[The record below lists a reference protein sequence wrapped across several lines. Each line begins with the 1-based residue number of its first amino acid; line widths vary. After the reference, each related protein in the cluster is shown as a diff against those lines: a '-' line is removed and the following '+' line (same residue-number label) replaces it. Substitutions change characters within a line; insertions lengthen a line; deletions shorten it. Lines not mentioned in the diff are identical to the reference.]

1 MVLDLLT
8 QFIRNAPV
16 IAFIK
21 DLDGRYR
28 HVSGEWLLAF
38 QTTEDQV
45 LGKNDHDLFSKEQA
59 DNFVKN
65 DREVLETCQAS
76 RRFEEVLVPPEVRT
90 FFSTKFVLV
99 DEHGLRTG
107 VAGFAVDVTEQQ
119 RVMQELDRQKR
130 FLERTQTMA
139 SVGGWEFDVSSAR
152 AVWTSETFRM
162 LELDERLGAPSFKT
176 MLLLIVPEH
185 REQLLTAHTEALSSG
200 EPFHLEVTVVT
211 HTGRRVRLR
220 LNGVP
225 QLIDGKVTRL
235 SGAVQDVT
243 AERLVE
249 ERLRHSNRMDAVG
262 QLAGGVAHDFNN
274 MLGAIVSASELLR
287 LEPLSLDAN
296 DAVSTILTAATQ
308 AAGLTRQLLLFS
320 RKESSRRTP
329 TDLHVV
335 LTDALTILQRTLGSR
350 IQVVVQRMATHT
362 AMRADGPQLSNA
374 LINLAINAR
383 DAMPEG
389 GTLTFRTVDDA
400 PGFIRLEVVDTGM
413 GMGPEVLSHIF
424 DPFFTTKE
432 RGRGT
437 GLGLAT
443 VDAAVRAH
451 DGEIIVQSTP
461 GEGTTFQLRL
471 PLIAGVIESR
481 PAAKDVVKP
490 QGGELLLIVD
500 DELLVRQALVPL
512 LKRLGYRVVEARSG
526 AEAIETL
533 ATVKPALMILDLVM
547 PGLSAVDTFRTA
559 REMIPG
565 LPVLFCSGFAPEAL
579 ISSLQSG
586 PHTARLAK
594 PFSTQEL
601 QTAVRALLS

>member
-1 MVLDLLT
+1 MLDLLT

-21 DLDGRYR
+21 DLEGRYR
-28 HVSGEWLLAF
+28 HVSGECLLAF
-38 QTTEDQV
+38 RTTEDQV
-45 LGKNDHDLFSKEQA
+45 VGKNDHELFSKEQA
-59 DNFVKN
+59 DVFVQN
-65 DREVLETCQAS
+65 DREVLETGQAT
-76 RRFEEVLVPPEVRT
+76 RRFEEVLVPPELRT
-90 FFSTKFVLV
+90 FLSTKFVLV
-99 DEHGLRTG
+99 DQRGLRTG
-107 VAGFAVDVTEQQ
+107 VAGFAVDVTQQQ
-119 RVMQELDRQKR
+119 RVMHELERQKR
-130 FLERTQTMA
+130 FLERTQAMA
-139 SVGGWEFDVSSAR
+139 SVGGWEFEA
-152 AVWTSETFRM
+152 ANGKLVWTSETFRM
-162 LELDERLGAPSFKT
+162 LELDERLGAPSFEAVLK
-176 MLLLIVPEH
+176 LIVPEH
-185 REQLLTAHTEALSSG
+185 RELLLTAHEHALATG
-200 EPFHLEVTVVT
+200 TPFHLEVTVLT
-211 HTGRRVRLR
+211 RSDRRVRLR
-220 LNGVP
+220 LDAVP
-225 QLIDGKVTRL
+225 ESVDGKVTRL

-249 ERLRHSNRMDAVG
+249 ERLRHSSRMDAVG

-287 LEPLSLDAN
+287 LEPLSLDAA

-335 LTDALTILQRTLGSR
+335 LADALTILQRTLGSR
-350 IQVVVQRMATHT
+350 ITVVVQRLATHT
-362 AMRADGPQLSNA
+362 AMLADGPQLSNA

-383 DAMPEG
+383 DAMPDG
-389 GTLTFRTVDDA
+389 GTLTFRTVDDS
-400 PGFIRLEVVDTGM
+400 PGVIRLEVVDTGT

-451 DGEIIVQSTP
+451 EGEISVQSAP
-461 GEGTTFQLRL
+461 GQGTTFQLRL
-471 PLIAGVIESR
+471 PLTAGVIETR
-481 PAAKDVVKP
+481 PAVTDAVKP
-490 QGGELLLIVD
+490 KGGELLLIVD

-512 LKRLGYRVVEARSG
+512 LERLGYRVVEARSG

-579 ISSLQSG
+579 SSTIQSE

-594 PFSTQEL
+594 PFSTQDL
-601 QTAVRALLS
+601 QTAVRSLLS

>member
-1 MVLDLLT
+1 MLDLLT

-21 DLDGRYR
+21 DLEGRYR

-38 QTTEDQV
+38 HTTEDQV
-45 LGKNDHDLFSKEQA
+45 VGKIDHELFSKEQA
-59 DNFVKN
+59 DVFVQN
-65 DREVLETCQAS
+65 DREVLGTGEAS

-99 DEHGLRTG
+99 DRRGMRTG
-107 VAGFAVDVTEQQ
+107 VAGFAIDVTEQQ
-119 RVMQELDRQKR
+119 RVMQDLERQKR

-139 SVGGWEFDVSSAR
+139 SVGGWEFDVASR
-152 AVWTSETFRM
+152 KLVWTAETFRM
-162 LELDERLGAPSFKT
+162 LELDERLGAPSFET
-176 MLLLIVPEH
+176 MLGLLVPEH
-185 REQLLTAHTEALSSG
+185 RELLLTAHQKALADAL
-200 EPFHLEVTVVT
+200 PFHLEITVLT
-211 HTGRRVRLR
+211 RTERRLR
-220 LNGVP
+220 MRLDVVP
-225 QLIDGKVTRL
+225 QLTDGKVTRL

-243 AERLVE
+243 AQRLVE
-249 ERLRHSNRMDAVG
+249 ERLRHSSRMDAVG

-287 LEPLSLDAN
+287 LEPLSFDAN

-329 TDLHVV
+329 TDLHGV

-350 IQVVVQRMATHT
+350 ITVVVQRLATHS
-362 AMRADGPQLSNA
+362 AMLADGPQLSNA

-383 DAMPEG
+383 DAMPDG
-389 GTLTFRTVDDA
+389 GTLTFRTVDDS
-400 PGFIRLEVVDTGM
+400 PGFIRLEVADTGS

-424 DPFFTTKE
+424 DPFFTTKD

-451 DGEIIVQSTP
+451 EGEISVLSRP
-461 GEGTTFQLRL
+461 GQGTTFQLRL
-471 PLIAGVIESR
+471 PLIAGVIDPR
-481 PAAKDVVKP
+481 PAASELVKP
-490 QGGELLLIVD
+490 KGGELLLIVD

-512 LKRLGYRVVEARSG
+512 LERLGYRVVEARSG

-579 ISSLQSG
+579 SSTIQSE

-594 PFSTQEL
+594 PFSTQDL
-601 QTAVRALLS
+601 QTAVRSLLS